1 MKITIKEAIK
11 KISLL
16 ESQLKV
22 LNDTEDKECYLIYLK
37 DETPEK
43 SNYSYEKFEKL
54 REKLNGEILNLKI
67 AIQKANI
74 VTKTEYKNLTIAE
87 LLVLLAQKTL
97 NVRRQESFANRKQ
110 KIRKTTN
117 DGQIEYFEYLYDIEK
132 VKKQSMLTQEEI
144 VSIQVAIDK
153 ANLETYIE
161 IK

>member
-22 LNDTEDKECYLIYLK
+22 LNDTEDKECYVIYLK

-54 REKLNGEILNLKI
+54 REKLNGEIL
-67 AIQKANI
+67 
-74 VTKTEYKNLTIAE
+74 NLTIAE